1 LDLSSDAFNPFIN
14 FKNLVERKLDR
25 KILTIQSDWG
35 AEDVCLNA
43 FFKTHGISHHVS
55 CPMHINKMAL
65 LNKKHHVVEVG
76 LTHISNDHMH
86 LKFWE
91 EVFPTATYLI
101 NMLPSRVICNDAH
114 VHHLLHTKLVYSPL
128 HVFGCEC
135 WSNLHPYNKHNL
147 AFCSK

>member
-14 FKNLVERKLDR
+14 FKNLVECKLDR

-35 AEDVCLNA
+35 DVRFNA
-43 FFKTHGISHHVS
+43 FFQTHDISHHVH
-55 CPMHINKMAL
+55 CPMHINKMSL

-76 LTHISNDHMH
+76 LTLLANDHMP
-86 LKFWE
+86 LKFRDE
-91 EVFPTATYLI
+91 AFPNATYFI
-101 NMLPSRVICNDAH
+101 NMLPRRVICNDAH

-147 AFCSK
+147 AFRSK